1 MKFTNGY
8 WHIKPE
14 MDPHFATQYLESAVL
29 TDASGKKSLNVLAAT
44 KAIRGRGDTLNS
56 ATLDVTFSAPREN
69 IIRVKISHFAGVRDK
84 GPFFETFEEAVT
96 EAADAM
102 KEKIVRAKEKRF
114 EK

>member
-44 KAIRGRGDTLNS
+44 KAIHGRGDTLNS

-69 IIRVKISHFAGVRDK
+69 IIRGRLLASGV
-84 GPFFETFEEAVT
+84 ETEIPARWLAWTEEMLVYSTAS
-96 EAADAM
+96 
-102 KEKIVRAKEKRF
+102 
-114 EK
+114 